1 MIMLAFTTTKKRTLQ
16 LVMVALA
23 LLCGIAIGVT
33 AILNAIN
40 AAADEPLL
48 PVYCVDR
55 GDNKIALTFDCAW
68 GNSNTDRLLEILD
81 NAGAKATFFVT
92 GEFCDKYP
100 DDVKKFADSGH
111 EIGNHSDK
119 HPHVAGMNITDL
131 IADTKACENK
141 IVKITGKKPTL
152 YRGPYGEYDDNMLT
166 TVKGMGYEAV
176 QWSADS
182 IDWQEPD
189 APTICKRIMDNTE
202 SGSILLFHNDLENT
216 TAALPEILLKLKQQ
230 GMDFVTVSEL
240 IYHDSYHIDHTGK
253 QIYDVNVSESAFI
266 SYTADSYA
274 NQALATAAEALSPE
288 ELDALS
294 QGDVTVLSKVLPLL
308 SEEQVKALS
317 EIPAEQ
323 LAEICSRISAKETAA
338 EAGSEAIEAAAEVPA
353 EALEYPPLYIGE
365 KENTDVKGA
374 Q

>member
-1 MIMLAFTTTKKRTLQ
+1 MLAFTSNKRRTLQ

-40 AAADEPLL
+40 AAADEPML
-48 PVYCVDR
+48 PIYCVDR

-81 NAGAKATFFVT
+81 ENGAKATFFVT
-92 GEFCDKYP
+92 GEFCDKFP
-100 DDVKKFADSGH
+100 EDVKKFADAGH
-111 EIGNHSDK
+111 EIANHSDR
-119 HPHVAGMNITDL
+119 HPHVAGMNITDF
-131 IADTKACENK
+131 ISDTKSCENK
-141 IVKITGKKPTL
+141 ITEITGKKPTL

-166 TVKGMGYEAV
+166 SVSGMGYTAV
-176 QWSADS
+176 QWSVDS

-216 TAALPEILLKLKQQ
+216 SEALPELLLKLRQQ

-266 SYTADSYA
+266 SCADQAIAIAAA
-274 NQALATAAEALSPE
+274 NLAPEDFAALSEGDASAMAKLIPLLSAEQLEALS
-288 ELDALS
+288 ALS
-294 QGDVTVLSKVLPLL
+294 PAELL
-308 SEEQVKALS
+308 SLYNE
-317 EIPAEQ
+317 
-323 LAEICSRISAKETAA
+323 LAARETAA
-338 EAGSEAIEAAAEVPA
+338 YGDRPETEISAE
-353 EALEYPPLYIGE
+353 ELEYPPLYPNGNVNGE
-365 KENTDVKGA
+365 KEPEVK
-374 Q
+374 

>member
-1 MIMLAFTTTKKRTLQ
+1 MLAFTSNKRRTLQ

-40 AAADEPLL
+40 AAADEPML
-48 PVYCVDR
+48 PIYCVDR

-81 NAGAKATFFVT
+81 ENGAKATFFVT
-92 GEFCDKYP
+92 GEFCDKFP
-100 DDVKKFADSGH
+100 EDVKKFADAGH
-111 EIGNHSDK
+111 EIANHSDR
-119 HPHVAGMNITDL
+119 HPHVAGMNITDF
-131 IADTKACENK
+131 ISDTKSCENK
-141 IVKITGKKPTL
+141 ITEITGKKPTL

-166 TVKGMGYEAV
+166 SVSGMGYTAV
-176 QWSADS
+176 QWSVDS

-216 TAALPEILLKLKQQ
+216 SEALPELLLKLRQQ

-266 SYTADSYA
+266 SCAD
-274 NQALATAAEALSPE
+274 QAIAIAAASLTPEDFAALSEGDASAMAKLIPLLSAEQLEALS
-288 ELDALS
+288 ALS
-294 QGDVTVLSKVLPLL
+294 PAELL
-308 SEEQVKALS
+308 SLYNE
-317 EIPAEQ
+317 
-323 LAEICSRISAKETAA
+323 LAARETAA
-338 EAGSEAIEAAAEVPA
+338 YGDRTETEISAE
-353 EALEYPPLYIGE
+353 ELEYPPLYSNGNANGE
-365 KENTDVKGA
+365 KEPEVK
-374 Q
+374 